1 MLHVL
6 SERVIGVQVFT
17 LDEHKRR
24 RATDPP
30 EGCFEQEEELPRE
43 GRGAGGRR
51 LVMTRIDD

>member
-30 EGCFEQEEELPRE
+30 ERCFEQEEELPPE
-43 GRGAGGRR
+43 GARDAARVAG
-51 LVMTRIDD
+51 DS